1 MLILKLSQMQNNNSN
16 NNKQKNKPKQK
27 LNQTP
32 ALLINKFFP
41 QETLKI
47 FNIFFLNCV
56 FLQKLQP
63 LLHFWF
69 RGRIV
74 ERSLPSAKWR

>member
-1 MLILKLSQMQNNNSN
+1 MVGEKCSGVKKEQQKIRFYFMLILKLFQMQNNNSN

-41 QETLKI
+41 PRNFQ
-47 FNIFFLNCV
+47 NI
-56 FLQKLQP
+56 
-63 LLHFWF
+63 
-69 RGRIV
+69 
-74 ERSLPSAKWR
+74 